1 MKYDNLSLENVCCP
15 FCKDTKGV
23 LLYTVTASEAATHFI
38 LPWQNRDRYEQLKE
52 HIRDLWNQNTCQ
64 VVCCKSC
71 SGVFSWPFVA
81 GDKIF
86 YDLAYT
92 RSGYP
97 QEKWEYKR
105 ALEFLLKTVPTPKLS
120 EINVLEIGAG
130 NGAFIKKIL
139 AAGVNPGNISAI
151 EYSDYGRK
159 ELETLNL
166 KLISFE
172 SVPSEKLRSIW
183 RGEFDFIFMFQV
195 LEHLDELDGKLTF
208 LRSCLRDKGQLI
220 CAVPNPE
227 KIYFNELN
235 GALLDMPPNHI
246 SRFSEA
252 SVQNLAARN
261 LFELKDFE
269 VQPLE
274 NTLEEF
280 KVFCTYKYLK
290 NSQSRYTLASLISRL
305 PSIWKIRGAFQKLY
319 FGLTLTFNAAYISKI
334 RSGSSQLSV
343 LQKV

>member
-1 MKYDNLSLENVCCP
+1 
-15 FCKDTKGV
+15 

-81 GDKIF
+81 GDKNF
-86 YDLAYT
+86 YDLAYA

-130 NGAFIKKIL
+130 NGAFIKKII

-159 ELETLNL
+159 ELEKLNL
-166 KLISFE
+166 KLIFFE
-172 SVPSEKLRSIW
+172 SVPSENLRSIW
-183 RGEFDFIFMFQV
+183 TSEFDFIFMFQV

-252 SVQNLAARN
+252 SVKNLAARN

-269 VQPLE
+269 VEPLE

-280 KVFCTYKYLK
+280 KVFCKYRYLK
-290 NSQSRYTLASLISRL
+290 SSQSRYTLASLISRL
-305 PSIWKIRGAFQKLY
+305 PSRWKIRLVFQILY
-319 FGLTLTFNAAYISKI
+319 LGLTLTLNATYRSKI

>member
-1 MKYDNLSLENVCCP
+1 
-15 FCKDTKGV
+15 

-38 LPWQNRDRYEQLKE
+38 LPWQKRDRYEQLKE
-52 HIRDLWNQNTCQ
+52 QIRDLWNQNTCQ

-81 GDKIF
+81 GDKKF
-86 YDLAYT
+86 YDLAYS

-105 ALEFLLKTVPTPKLS
+105 ALEFLLQTVPTPKLS
-120 EINVLEIGAG
+120 KINVLEIGAG
-130 NGAFIKKIL
+130 NGAFIKKII
-139 AAGVNPGNISAI
+139 AAGVNPVNISAI

-159 ELETLNL
+159 ELEKLNL

-172 SVPSEKLRSIW
+172 SLPSEKLMSIW

-195 LEHLDELDGKLTF
+195 IEHLDDLDGKLTF
-208 LRSCLRDKGQLI
+208 LRSCISEKGQLI

-227 KIYFNELN
+227 RIYFNELN

-246 SRFSEA
+246 SRFSKA
-252 SVQNLAARN
+252 SFENLAARN

-274 NTLEEF
+274 NKLEEF
-280 KVFCTYKYLK
+280 KEFCTYKYLK
-290 NSQSRYTLASLISRL
+290 NSQSRFTLASLISRL
-305 PSIWKIRGAFQKLY
+305 PSVWKIRGAFQKLY
-319 FGLTLTFNAAYISKI
+319 FGLTLILNAIYISKI